1 MGEDFPQARVQVALY
16 GYIPID
22 YGSIYRI
29 DTFNGAVQLHR
40 EEASDALAFRVTGI
54 RPPGSAFTGPTAWL

>member
-29 DTFNGAVQLHR
+29 DTFNGAVQLDR
-40 EEASDALAFRVTGI
+40 EEATDALAFRVH
-54 RPPGSAFTGPTAWL
+54 RRFRLD

>member
-1 MGEDFPQARVQVALY
+1 MGEDFPYMRVQVALG

-29 DTFNGAVQLHR
+29 DTFDGA
-40 EEASDALAFRVTGI
+40 I
-54 RPPGSAFTGPTAWL
+54 RQQ